1 MLALHML
8 SLVGMG
14 VAAPPLQQLSPGSQ
28 PSLSPWGG
36 VAQPS
41 ALPSQ
46 PQDSSISLK
55 ADAKPKK
62 ECQSLSDLVN
72 DEWCN
77 TSCNGR
83 VQNCPE
89 EMCMCVDP
97 GEVPG
102 AAPAEPAEPQ
112 CEGTMC
118 VDGADE
124 DGYGGIPDTPGAV
137 APPEPQG
144 TKYECKD
151 MKEITPD
158 QLQCIY
164 PMLGREMAELY
175 ATSASDRMG
184 ELLSTSCGW
193 AAFLGNAAVESK
205 ELTIWKEI
213 KVSA

>member
-1 MLALHML
+1 
-8 SLVGMG
+8 
-14 VAAPPLQQLSPGSQ
+14 
-28 PSLSPWGG
+28 
-36 VAQPS
+36 
-41 ALPSQ
+41 
-46 PQDSSISLK
+46 
-55 ADAKPKK
+55 
-62 ECQSLSDLVN
+62 
-72 DEWCN
+72 
-77 TSCNGR
+77 
-83 VQNCPE
+83 
-89 EMCMCVDP
+89 MCVDP

-151 MKEITPD
+151 MKEITSD

-193 AAFLGNAAVESK
+193 ARRSRAITRTLRDVACPSETGV
-205 ELTIWKEI
+205 
-213 KVSA
+213 VR